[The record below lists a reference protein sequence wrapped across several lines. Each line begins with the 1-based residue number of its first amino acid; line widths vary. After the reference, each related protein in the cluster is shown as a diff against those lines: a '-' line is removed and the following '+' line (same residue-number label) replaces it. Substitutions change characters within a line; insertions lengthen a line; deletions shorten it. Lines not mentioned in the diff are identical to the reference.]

1 LSRPR
6 VGLATCALW
15 VYGPSCRWGAFM
27 KLFFLSIL
35 VGAGLVLQ
43 SACALAADFVVVVPV
58 ADFLPQ
64 GAMYRAPGLDR
75 ILAII
80 KDHDKT
86 ILVEELPLRRARARY
101 DALDRGC
108 VVGVLMPDQPDQL
121 QSRRLISNAFW
132 LFASAGSPVS
142 SLADV
147 KRVGTVIGAELYL
160 APDTETGY
168 DWSYTTNFENMI
180 AMLRSGRVDAI
191 TLSPR
196 YFQSVKNVSFPLRQL
211 GVDPFINVE
220 MGLRCKKG
228 VRAAALIDHVES
240 RWDDAE

>member
-1 LSRPR
+1 
-6 VGLATCALW
+6 
-15 VYGPSCRWGAFM
+15 M

-43 SACALAADFVVVVPV
+43 GACALADGFVVVVPV

-75 ILAII
+75 ILGLIR
-80 KDHDKT
+80 DHDKT
-86 ILVEELPLRRARARY
+86 VLFEELPLRRARARY

-121 QSRRLISNAFW
+121 QSKRLISNAFW
-132 LFASAGSPVS
+132 LFASAGSRVN

-147 KRVGTVIGAELYL
+147 RRVGTVIGAELYL
-160 APDTETGY
+160 APNTQTGY

-191 TLSPR
+191 TLTPR
-196 YFQSVKNVSFPLRQL
+196 YFQSVRNVDFPLRQL
-211 GVDPFINVE
+211 SVDPFINVE
-220 MGLRCKKG
+220 MGLRCKPG
-228 VRAAALIDHVES
+228 ARAAALIDHVES
-240 RWDDAE
+240 RWVEAD